1 MTPNI
6 AHLRAAAEKATKGPW
21 WEPHFA
27 RDDHS
32 CECRM
37 ILGEH
42 GPMGGIAEIQ
52 VNNGLPVGEGGN
64 DAPPLE
70 EAKANATHIANCSPD
85 TVIAL
90 CDAVDE
96 LVGLLGA
103 AACPCCDGDGAYYDN
118 MGEVCQCQWCY
129 ESKAALRKWRGE

>member
-1 MTPNI
+1 MTDDKLL
-6 AHLRAAAEKATKGPW
+6 ATLEAAKKATPGPLW
-21 WEPHFA
+21 SPHFV

-42 GPMGGIAEIQ
+42 GPMGGIAQIQ

-70 EAKANATHIANCSPD
+70 EAKANAEHIANCDPQTIIALIESALDKD
-85 TVIAL
+85 TVRVP
-90 CDAVDE
+90 VDE
-96 LVGLLGA
+96 DAIEA
-103 AACPCCDGDGAYYDN
+103 AY
-118 MGEVCQCQWCY
+118 
-129 ESKAALRKWRGE
+129 